1 MFIWSMRASS
11 LKFIAA
17 VVLSVAILTTMI
29 ILIPSAEGNGD
40 ITASGNA
47 NYHSINSEED
57 VITFI
62 ESFGW
67 TVEKTPVEKEDV
79 TIPDEFDKV
88 FINYNEIQKKQ
99 GLDLS
104 HYKRK
109 TVTRYTFTVT
119 NYENYEGT
127 VYANVI
133 VYRNRV
139 IGGDIC
145 SAAPDGFVY
154 GFDGIVN

>member
-1 MFIWSMRASS
+1 MFIWSIRASS

-17 VVLSVAILTTMI
+17 VVLSVAILTGMI
-29 ILIPSAEGNGD
+29 ILIPSAPD
-40 ITASGNA
+40 MSITAGNI
-47 NYHSINSEED
+47 NYDSITGKDD
-57 VITFI
+57 VIKFI

-67 TVEKTPVEKEDV
+67 TVDDQPVETETV
-79 TIPDEFDKV
+79 TIPEQFDTV
-88 FINYNEIQKKQ
+88 FINYNEIQKSQ

-104 HYKRK
+104 LYKNK
-109 TVTRYTFTVT
+109 TVTRYTFNIT
-119 NYENYEGT
+119 NYQNYTGT

-145 SAAPDGFVY
+145 SASPDGFVH
-154 GFDGIVN
+154 GFEKE